1 VKRISLLGSTGSIG
15 RNTLRIAS
23 EFRDRFEIGY
33 LACGRN
39 HVELIRQARKFKP
52 IAVAIYDQSR
62 YKIVKEELASE
73 NIEVLAGQEG
83 INELASRSDIDIVV
97 NAIVGSKGLEPTY
110 HCVRKGI
117 ALALSNKESIVMA
130 GEIIMG
136 IVKKRGVSL
145 RPIDSEH
152 SAIWQ
157 CLLGEDKERVK
168 RIILTGSGG
177 PFRKTPKERFD
188 SITPKEALKHPT
200 WRMGSKITIDS
211 ATLMNKGLEVIEA
224 KWLFDME
231 PDKID
236 VVIHPQ
242 SIVHSLVEFVDGS
255 VKAQLGIPDMK
266 LPIQFALSYPERL
279 PRTWERLNLEIIKE
293 LTFEEPDIERFPCL
307 RLAFEALRIGG
318 NAPAI
323 LNVAN
328 ENAVYAFLE
337 SKIKF
342 SQIPMLIEKALT
354 HFAVIKNPVI
364 EEILETEKEVKEYI
378 RSLI

>member
-1 VKRISLLGSTGSIG
+1 
-15 RNTLRIAS
+15 
-23 EFRDRFEIGY
+23 
-33 LACGRN
+33 
-39 HVELIRQARKFKP
+39 
-52 IAVAIYDQSR
+52 
-62 YKIVKEELASE
+62 
-73 NIEVLAGQEG
+73 
-83 INELASRSDIDIVV
+83 
-97 NAIVGSKGLEPTY
+97 
-110 HCVRKGI
+110 
-117 ALALSNKESIVMA
+117 
-130 GEIIMG
+130 
-136 IVKKRGVSL
+136 
-145 RPIDSEH
+145 
-152 SAIWQ
+152 
-157 CLLGEDKERVK
+157 
-168 RIILTGSGG
+168 
-177 PFRKTPKERFD
+177 KERFD
-188 SITPKEALKHPT
+188 SITPKEALRHPT